1 MNSIN
6 KFTWLPRFR
15 RDYKKLTSQSQ
26 KRINQALLQM
36 ERDLKH
42 PSLETKKLKGT
53 NYIWEA
59 RASKSLRI
67 TFNLKGKLIILRT
80 VGEHKM
86 KKNRGRFSVLICPL

>member
-6 KFTWLPRFR
+6 KFVWLPRFR
-15 RDYKKLTSQSQ
+15 RDYYKKLSPQFQ

-42 PSLETKKLKGT
+42 PALETKKLKGT
-53 NYIWEA
+53 NSIWEA

-67 TFNLKGKLIILRT
+67 TFNLKGKLITLRT
-80 VGEHKM
+80 VGEH
-86 KKNRGRFSVLICPL
+86 RGT

>member
-6 KFTWLPRFR
+6 KFIWLPRFR

-26 KRINQALLQM
+26 KRINQAFLQM
-36 ERDLKH
+36 ERDLEH

-53 NYIWEA
+53 NSIWEA

-80 VGEHKM
+80 VGEHKVL
-86 KKNRGRFSVLICPL
+86 NRH

>member
-6 KFTWLPRFR
+6 KFIWLPRFK
-15 RDYKKLTSQSQ
+15 RDYKKLTPQFQ
-26 KRINQALLQM
+26 KRINHALLQM

-42 PSLETKKLKGT
+42 PSLESKKLKGT
-53 NYIWEA
+53 NSIWEA

-80 VGEHKM
+80 VGEHKIL
-86 KKNRGRFSVLICPL
+86 NRP

>member
-1 MNSIN
+1 MLRIAIDSPQRNIP
-6 KFTWLPRFR
+6 T
-15 RDYKKLTSQSQ
+15 Q

-42 PSLETKKLKGT
+42 SSLETKKLKGT
-53 NYIWEA
+53 NSIWET

-80 VGEHKM
+80 VGEHKIL
-86 KKNRGRFSVLICPL
+86 NRP

>member
-6 KFTWLPRFR
+6 KFVWLPRFK
-15 RDYKKLTSQSQ
+15 RDYKKLTPQSQ

-36 ERDLKH
+36 EREERDLKH

-53 NYIWEA
+53 NSIWEA

-67 TFNLKGKLIILRT
+67 TFNLKGNLIILRT
-80 VGEHKM
+80 VGEHKIL
-86 KKNRGRFSVLICPL
+86 NRP

>member
-6 KFTWLPRFR
+6 KFVWLPRFK
-15 RDYKKLTSQSQ
+15 RDYKKLTPQSQ

-36 ERDLKH
+36 EKNLEY

-53 NYIWEA
+53 NSIWEA

-67 TFNLKGKLIILRT
+67 TFNLTGNLITLRT
-80 VGEHKM
+80 VGEHKIF
-86 KKNRGRFSVLICPL
+86 KQP

>member
-1 MNSIN
+1 MLIIAINSPQRNIP
-6 KFTWLPRFR
+6 T
-15 RDYKKLTSQSQ
+15 Q

-42 PSLETKKLKGT
+42 SSLETKKLKGT
-53 NYIWEA
+53 NSIWEA

-80 VGEHKM
+80 APSKSSKISE
-86 KKNRGRFSVLICPL
+86 

>member
-1 MNSIN
+1 MF
-6 KFTWLPRFR
+6 K
-15 RDYKKLTSQSQ
+15 RDYKKLTPQSQ

-42 PSLETKKLKGT
+42 PSLEIKKLKGT
-53 NYIWEA
+53 NSIWEA

-80 VGEHKM
+80 SGEHKIL
-86 KKNRGRFSVLICPL
+86 NRP